1 MPDFQTKQFNKG
13 RVIFNEGEPGEVAYI
28 LKRGCVEVS
37 VQSHEKQVKLRIF
50 NPVTVFGE
58 MALLLDEHRRTAT
71 ATTLEDSEVIEIK
84 KTTFDDYVKSSP
96 QVIST
101 VLKALADRLQKTTE
115 RAARVPD
122 ILDATSGILNLL
134 AINDKRELPYSQT
147 VKAVSS
153 ILVAEKAQIEEVLS
167 MMESFNLLELKLDM
181 QGQKAIYISEDIDFL
196 DKATKMHKALR
207 DYSLKES

>member
-13 RVIFNEGEPGEVAYI
+13 QVIFNEGEQGEIAYI

-37 VQSHEKQVKLRIF
+37 VQSHEKQVKLTTF
-50 NPVTVFGE
+50 KPVTVFGE

-71 ATTLEDSEVIEIK
+71 VTTLEDSEVIEIK

-96 QVIST
+96 PIIST
-101 VLKALADRLQKTTE
+101 VLTALVDRLQKTTE

-122 ILDATSGILNLL
+122 ILDATSEILNLL
-134 AINDKRELPYSQT
+134 AINEKRELPYSQI
-147 VKAVSS
+147 VNAISS
-153 ILVAEKAQIEEVLS
+153 ILVAEKKQIENVLS
-167 MMESFNLLELKLDM
+167 MMENFNLLELKPDM
-181 QGQKAIYISEDIDFL
+181 QGQKAIYIPKDVNLL

-207 DYSLKES
+207 DYSLKEA